1 MYILW
6 GPREGGGYNIP
17 RVMRDCEALLEYF
30 LLAAAALSVRANTQ
44 KETAAMD
51 KKKIAFIVI
60 TAISVAAS
68 LVACALGIPY
78 APVDVGYDYVQPD
91 AAETDAEECADE
103 AAAAAHA
110 VTSRGVSAE
119 TGTD

>member
-1 MYILW
+1 
-6 GPREGGGYNIP
+6 
-17 RVMRDCEALLEYF
+17 
-30 LLAAAALSVRANTQ
+30 
-44 KETAAMD
+44 MD

-103 AAAAAHA
+103 AAAAAHT

>member
-1 MYILW
+1 
-6 GPREGGGYNIP
+6 
-17 RVMRDCEALLEYF
+17 
-30 LLAAAALSVRANTQ
+30 
-44 KETAAMD
+44 MD

-91 AAETDAEECADE
+91 AAETDAGESAGGAGD
-103 AAAAAHA
+103 AAHA
-110 VTSRGVSAE
+110 VA
-119 TGTD
+119 

>member
-1 MYILW
+1 MIA
-6 GPREGGGYNIP
+6 GRPG
-17 RVMRDCEALLEYF
+17 EYF

-78 APVDVGYDYVQPD
+78 APVDIGYDYVQPD